1 VETTQPFVT
10 QRHQRLTLALPAERV
25 MVDADPIRLAQVFAN
40 LLHNAA
46 KFSGEGRR
54 IDVFVEPQ
62 GEVVRV
68 SVRDRGI
75 GIEASDLPRLFDL
88 FKRVR
93 PAGGHDPGG
102 LGIGLTLVKRIVE
115 LHGGTV
121 TASSAGPKL
130 GSEFSVQLPVVGAKA
145 DIAAAGDSSP
155 TVRHTRLRVL
165 VVDDHEDGA
174 TSMCRLLRV
183 LGYEARQA
191 SDGLA
196 GVEVAAEF
204 RPNAV
209 LLDIGMPKL
218 NGYDVARRLRAEPW
232 GKKILIVAVTGWGQ
246 ESDKQR
252 AMESGFD
259 HHLTK
264 PVALTD
270 LTRVL
275 ARASAT

>member
-1 VETTQPFVT
+1 
-10 QRHQRLTLALPAERV
+10 
-25 MVDADPIRLAQVFAN
+25 
-40 LLHNAA
+40 
-46 KFSGEGRR
+46 
-54 IDVFVEPQ
+54 
-62 GEVVRV
+62 
-68 SVRDRGI
+68 
-75 GIEASDLPRLFDL
+75 
-88 FKRVR
+88 
-93 PAGGHDPGG
+93 
-102 LGIGLTLVKRIVE
+102 
-115 LHGGTV
+115 
-121 TASSAGPKL
+121 
-130 GSEFSVQLPVVGAKA
+130 
-145 DIAAAGDSSP
+145 
-155 TVRHTRLRVL
+155 
-165 VVDDHEDGA
+165 
-174 TSMCRLLRV
+174 MCRLLRV

-232 GKKILIVAVTGWGQ
+232 GKTMLIVAVTGWGQ

-275 ARASAT
+275 ASASPT